1 MNAQSMNQV
10 EYQDLGFQPTSGVA
24 SSIDSPNMS
33 PITPPVIENRTLT
46 MLAAQANLAR
56 RARHVA
62 ASSLAAGDAI
72 ESSRSTIVRRLLR
85 REALPG

>member
-24 SSIDSPNMS
+24 SSIDSPVMS
-33 PITPPVIENRTLT
+33 PVIENRTLT